1 MARGGSPDGFLRPM
15 FGLHAAEVRADAFGS
30 DAVGAGA
37 LLTMRKSALKKGRSR
52 RLTYRFREIHE
63 DSLLKVVEPHHVF
76 LRKLKAEDID
86 GEIYKS

>member
-1 MARGGSPDGFLRPM
+1 
-15 FGLHAAEVRADAFGS
+15 
-30 DAVGAGA
+30 
-37 LLTMRKSALKKGRSR
+37 MRKSTLKKGRSR

-63 DSLLKVVEPHHVF
+63 DRPLKVVEPYHVF

>member
-1 MARGGSPDGFLRPM
+1 
-15 FGLHAAEVRADAFGS
+15 
-30 DAVGAGA
+30 
-37 LLTMRKSALKKGRSR
+37 MRKSTLKKGRSR

-76 LRKLKAEDID
+76 LRKLKGEDID

>member
-1 MARGGSPDGFLRPM
+1 
-15 FGLHAAEVRADAFGS
+15 
-30 DAVGAGA
+30 
-37 LLTMRKSALKKGRSR
+37 LTMRKSTLKKGRSR

-63 DSLLKVVEPHHVF
+63 DRLLKVVEPHHVF

>member
-1 MARGGSPDGFLRPM
+1 M
-15 FGLHAAEVRADAFGS
+15 FGLHAAKVRADAFGS

-37 LLTMRKSALKKGRSR
+37 LLTMRKSTLKKGRSR

-63 DSLLKVVEPHHVF
+63 DRLLKVVEPHHVF
-76 LRKLKAEDID
+76 LRKLNAEDID

>member
-15 FGLHAAEVRADAFGS
+15 FGFHAAKVRADAFGS

-37 LLTMRKSALKKGRSR
+37 LLTMRKSTLKKGRSR

-63 DSLLKVVEPHHVF
+63 DRLLKVVEPHHVF